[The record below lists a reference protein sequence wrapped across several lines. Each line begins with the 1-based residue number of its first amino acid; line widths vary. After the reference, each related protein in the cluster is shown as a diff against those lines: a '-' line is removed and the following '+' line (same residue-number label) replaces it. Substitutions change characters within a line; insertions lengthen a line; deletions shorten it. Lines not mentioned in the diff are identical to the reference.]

1 MSCCRPSPSK
11 KEVLSR
17 DTNERIEMSSAKRRD
32 EETKTL
38 KNVKKKREKYLNFK
52 VLDNYVF
59 ALESRIPRSKDTNHA
74 DIDIFVKVPLRGN
87 EGRSGLNS
95 NPPSAV
101 PPPPPS
107 PISTSMSPR
116 NLDKKI
122 EKEHDIGGKNSPSRE
137 EMMWLYIDEFK
148 LMFDGA
154 YYRT

>member
-74 DIDIFVKVPLRGN
+74 DIDIFVKVPSKSSKIPSKIPVSLRNDPQDFGFLLKGFN
-87 EGRSGLNS
+87 L
-95 NPPSAV
+95 
-101 PPPPPS
+101 
-107 PISTSMSPR
+107 ISF
-116 NLDKKI
+116 KKLF
-122 EKEHDIGGKNSPSRE
+122 N
-137 EMMWLYIDEFK
+137 
-148 LMFDGA
+148 
-154 YYRT
+154 